1 MKQVFQFTLRNIK
14 VYLRDPVGVFFSF
27 LSMLI
32 ILGLYILF
40 LGDVSVNNMPLEIP
54 NVSEQNIRFLVD
66 SWIMAGI
73 LIVNSITI
81 PLGVFG
87 IMVQDRAR
95 KTIDGFLVAPVKRW
109 KLIMGYI
116 LGAVIVGIIL
126 NSISLIIIE
135 LYIIIN
141 GGEILSLIAIFKVIL
156 LIILNVFSS
165 TCLMFFFISFI
176 KTMTG
181 FSTLSSIV
189 GTLIGFITGIYIPLG
204 ILPNLVRT
212 IAKLVPA
219 THGVALMRLIFM
231 ERPMTIVFANV
242 DKAIQHDYLET
253 QGAII
258 NLFGY
263 KISPIVMIL
272 YLLLTSIIFL
282 LLSVLVINHK
292 KNK

>member
-109 KLIMGYI
+109 KLIMGY
-116 LGAVIVGIIL
+116 
-126 NSISLIIIE
+126 
-135 LYIIIN
+135 
-141 GGEILSLIAIFKVIL
+141 
-156 LIILNVFSS
+156 
-165 TCLMFFFISFI
+165 
-176 KTMTG
+176 
-181 FSTLSSIV
+181 
-189 GTLIGFITGIYIPLG
+189 
-204 ILPNLVRT
+204 
-212 IAKLVPA
+212 
-219 THGVALMRLIFM
+219 
-231 ERPMTIVFANV
+231 
-242 DKAIQHDYLET
+242 
-253 QGAII
+253 
-258 NLFGY
+258 
-263 KISPIVMIL
+263 
-272 YLLLTSIIFL
+272 
-282 LLSVLVINHK
+282 
-292 KNK
+292 